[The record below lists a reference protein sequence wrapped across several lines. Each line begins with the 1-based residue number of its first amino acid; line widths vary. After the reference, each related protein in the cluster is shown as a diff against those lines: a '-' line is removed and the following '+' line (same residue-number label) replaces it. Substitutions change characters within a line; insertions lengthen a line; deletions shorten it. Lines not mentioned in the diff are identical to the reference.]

1 MVQGWETLFKVGK
14 HGLSV
19 VNMAQGWF
27 VLLKVNSW
35 FKVGYHGSRLGN
47 MAQDWVT

>member
-1 MVQGWETLFKVGK
+1 MLKVGKHFFRVVNMVQGWETLFKVGK

-27 VLLKVNSW
+27 VLLKVSSW
-35 FKVGYHGSRLGN
+35 FKVG
-47 MAQDWVT
+47 